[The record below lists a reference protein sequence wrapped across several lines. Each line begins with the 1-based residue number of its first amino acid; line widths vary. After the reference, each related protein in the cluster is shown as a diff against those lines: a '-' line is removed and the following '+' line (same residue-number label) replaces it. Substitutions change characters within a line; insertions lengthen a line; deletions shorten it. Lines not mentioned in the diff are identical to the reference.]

1 MREMITI
8 AITIINGNNNNNNN
22 NNDNNNNNNNVKKFS
37 NYFYILKISLWQE
50 EMIN

>member
-37 NYFYILKISLWQE
+37 NYFYILKISL
-50 EMIN
+50 

>member
-8 AITIINGNNNNNNN
+8 AITIINGNNNNNN

-37 NYFYILKISLWQE
+37 NYFYILKISL
-50 EMIN
+50 

>member
-22 NNDNNNNNNNVKKFS
+22 DNNNNNNVKKFS

>member
-8 AITIINGNNNNNNN
+8 AITIINGNNNNN